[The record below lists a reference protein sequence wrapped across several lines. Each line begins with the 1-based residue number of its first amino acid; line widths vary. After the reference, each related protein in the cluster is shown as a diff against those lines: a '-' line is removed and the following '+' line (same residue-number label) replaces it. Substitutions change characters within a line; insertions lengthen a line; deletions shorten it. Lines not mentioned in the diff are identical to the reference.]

1 MNYSDKPWLK
11 SYKLGPYR
19 LRESFEPFPRVP
31 VFKALDDAAANH
43 PTKTAIL
50 FKGRTLTYRELKAQA
65 DTLACALSDI
75 GVGRG
80 DTVCVFLPNCT
91 EFILSDWAA
100 MKAGAAVVPTST
112 LRTDEGLLYEVGSSR
127 ARIVVCREHDLE
139 RVRAAQQKSDI
150 EHIVVTPDDGY
161 DRGELRSKA
170 LPKAVHDF
178 RELLARY
185 EAKPPDVRIDPE
197 EDLCELAFTGGATGI
212 PKGVMISHFNR
223 YSNIIQ
229 GLPWLLAPFSASVI
243 GKASIYITVPLFHAF
258 GHSMA
263 QVAASW
269 ALRII
274 LAPDPR
280 DNEDIVATMREHR
293 PFLVPTV
300 PTQLMRMAQGK
311 VGRMSVLCMS
321 AAAHLPIEIREAIK
335 REIGNP
341 VAEGYGLTE
350 TGPIA
355 HINPS
360 AFSKITGFMAQE
372 KYSLGVPVPDTE
384 CRVVDPETFEDVPVG
399 EKGEVIVRG
408 PQVMKGYWPE
418 PGSGLDAGGWLHTG
432 DIGSMDEDG
441 YFYIH
446 DRVKDMINISGM
458 KVYST
463 TVDEALFRHPGV
475 LMAVAI
481 GIPDPSRPGSERIM
495 ALVRLKDTYKGRVTP
510 EEIITTCRE
519 HLPPYAIPKI
529 VEFRDDLPLTVTEKL
544 WKKEVRDEVIAAM
557 KARGEIKE

>member
-19 LRESFEPFPRVP
+19 LRESFKPFPRVP
-31 VFKALDDAAANH
+31 VFKALDDAAANY
-43 PTKTAIL
+43 PAKTAIL
-50 FKGRTLTYRELKAQA
+50 FKGRSLTYKELKTQA
-65 DTLACALSDI
+65 DTLARGLSDI

-80 DTVCVFLPNCT
+80 DKVCVFLPNCT

-100 MKAGAAVVPTST
+100 TKAGAAVVPTST
-112 LRTDEGLLYEVGSSR
+112 LRTDEGLVYEVGSSR
-127 ARIVVCREHDLE
+127 ARVVVCREHDLE

-150 EHIVVTPDDGY
+150 EHIIVTPDDGY
-161 DRGELRSKA
+161 DRGELRSKT

-178 RELLARY
+178 RELLTGP

-229 GLPWLLAPFSASVI
+229 GLPWLLAPFSSSVM

-280 DNEDIVATMREHR
+280 DNEDIVATMREYR

-321 AAAHLPIEIREAIK
+321 AAAHLPMEIREAIK
-335 REIGNP
+335 KEIGNP

-384 CRVVDPETFEDVPVG
+384 CRVVDPETFKEVPVG
-399 EKGEVIVRG
+399 ESGEVIVKG

-432 DIGSMDEDG
+432 DIGSMDEEG
-441 YFYIH
+441 YFYIR
-446 DRVKDMINISGM
+446 DRVKDMINVSGM

-463 TVDEALFRHPGV
+463 TVDEALFKHPGV

-495 ALVRLKDTYKGRVTP
+495 ALVRLKDTYKERVTQ
-510 EEIITTCRE
+510 EEIIAACRE
-519 HLPPYAIPKI
+519 HLPPYAVPKI

-557 KARGEIKE
+557 RARGEIKE